1 MKQKFIL
8 SFLAIAFGVL
18 SASAQN
24 EEKLVVNAGNTEHI
38 NIGNDMD
45 VVLLPGTNVDPE
57 ISLNPE
63 AVKKLKLNLSAN
75 SMTISPSKQ
84 TSRKER
90 LKIFLYVNNLKTI
103 TVENNSQVKTVGVL
117 DSPKLDVYID
127 GEAIVHLKTKG
138 DVQAQSL
145 GDAEI
150 NVKYISDNRVAKH

>member
-127 GEAIVHLKTKG
+127 GEATVHLKTKG